1 MPAVNSEMVLYQISP
16 SSVQQAASLSGK
28 RRVIELCA
36 DFERG
41 GAWAGVADLVKM
53 AYLDLLARKRQDLLD
68 EHNFALYM
76 LLLEYR
82 HAITLKY
89 ACLTE
94 TAQGSERTRNFPLDR
109 AYRIVHSLV
118 TLLSQWKSICAPDEQ
133 WAIVVRN
140 FDRAQ
145 HLANRFFIE
154 LARRLTQREQFAVFA
169 SMPPDRTPCLESAS
183 GLGLHVVSESI
194 SSVEME
200 TPPPPVN
207 LSRADSVAAAD
218 DDGVQDDM
226 NAWEK
231 NYVEL
236 LQKYKAQGD
245 TFSVAKV
252 ALRTLCMY
260 NHYGYYYEASS
271 FVELVTPHFHALAG
285 DDQQAR
291 WNYVGNI
298 VQSLIT
304 TGREEEG
311 LALLLEYAQPSLTD
325 DVLIAKMHYLL
336 AMMHL
341 RYLKNKDVAL
351 AEQHINQALAH
362 LQSAKADMSEHD
374 FTFLNVFINNG
385 MAFVRMRQGRKSEAS
400 ALCQTGFAVL
410 TETVG
415 DAKHKLHRSVLL
427 YNSAQVYV
435 ALGQLDE
442 ALKYYRDSIR
452 MDPYYSEYHN
462 EIGNIL
468 QRQGKFADALLAYD
482 LAIKYSAPYPEVHF
496 NKGIC
501 YSQLEKWDDA
511 LACLSFSAE
520 LNPGQSELF
529 LLRAEVFEALG
540 RTAEALIDYDT
551 VIRLGDAPAAAWV
564 NRAVLHYQSGQFEQ
578 ALADMNHVIALEPN
592 SATHYENRSE
602 IHKAM
607 NQPALVDADLA
618 AAERYRETA

>member
-1 MPAVNSEMVLYQISP
+1 MLPLKSEAVLYQISP
-16 SSVQQAASLSGK
+16 SGEQQAASLSN
-28 RRVIELCA
+28 RHRVIELCA

-53 AYLDLLARKRQDLLD
+53 AYLDLLAKKQLDILD
-68 EHNFALYM
+68 EHHYALYM
-76 LLLEYR
+76 LLVEYR

-109 AYRIVHSLV
+109 AYRIVHSAV
-118 TLLSQWKSICAPDEQ
+118 TLLSHWKSICAPDEQ

-145 HLANRFFIE
+145 HLANRFFVE
-154 LARRLTQREQFAVFA
+154 LARRLTQRERFAVFA
-169 SMPPDRTPCLESAS
+169 SMPPDRTPSLEAAR
-183 GLGLHVVSESI
+183 GLRLHVVSESI

-200 TPPPPVN
+200 APAHSVN
-207 LSRADSVAAAD
+207 SSQADGALALD
-218 DDGVQDDM
+218 EDEVQDDM
-226 NAWEK
+226 NAWER
-231 NYVEL
+231 NYIGL
-236 LQKYKAQGD
+236 LQKYRAQGD
-245 TFSVAKV
+245 TFSVAEV

-271 FVELVTPHFHALAG
+271 FVELVTPHLHALAG

-304 TGREEEG
+304 TGKEEQG
-311 LALLLEYAQPSLTD
+311 LALILQYAQPSLTD

-351 AEQHINQALAH
+351 AEQHINKALAH
-362 LQSAKADMSEHD
+362 LQSAKADMSVDD
-374 FTFLNVFINNG
+374 FTFLHVFLNNG
-385 MAFVRMRQGRKSEAS
+385 LAFVRMRQGRKSDAS
-400 ALCQTGFAVL
+400 ALCQTGFDVL
-410 TETVG
+410 TEAVG
-415 DAKHKLHRSVLL
+415 DAKHRLHRSVLL
-427 YNSAQVYV
+427 YNTAQVYV

-468 QRQGKFADALLAYD
+468 QRQGRFADALLAYD

-520 LNPGQSELF
+520 LNPDQPELF

-540 RTAEALIDYDT
+540 RTAEALTDYDT
-551 VIRLGDAPAAAWV
+551 VIGLGEAPVAAWV
-564 NRAVLHYQSGQFEQ
+564 NRAVLHYQFGQFEQ

-592 SATHYENRSE
+592 VATHYENRSE

-618 AAERYRETA
+618 AAERYKETA